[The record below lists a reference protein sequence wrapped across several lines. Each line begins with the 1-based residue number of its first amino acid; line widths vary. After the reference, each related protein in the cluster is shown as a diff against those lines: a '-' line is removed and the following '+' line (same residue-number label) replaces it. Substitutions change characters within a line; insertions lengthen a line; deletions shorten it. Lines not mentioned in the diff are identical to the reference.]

1 MYSEPRSGDGPGLVS
16 NGWSTPR
23 EALRVC
29 LCRRSLCWTG
39 SVALVV
45 GTILSLINQSGVIL
59 AGEATSATWARVG
72 ANYLVPFCVSN
83 VGLLAGAR
91 RQG

>member
-1 MYSEPRSGDGPGLVS
+1 M
-16 NGWSTPR
+16 
-23 EALRVC
+23 
-29 LCRRSLCWTG
+29 
-39 SVALVV
+39 V

-59 AGEATSATWARVG
+59 AGEATSAMWARVG
-72 ANYLVPFCVSN
+72 ANYFVPFCVSN